1 MKSLVF
7 FLLLFASEI
16 ALACAVCG
24 FSNEKSQWAFIV
36 TTGILTVV
44 PLCFIGGVVF
54 YFFRQVKNF
63 NYDE

>member
-1 MKSLVF
+1 MKFILF
-7 FLLLFASEI
+7 TLLMMAHKSAF
-16 ALACAVCG
+16 ACAVCG

-44 PLCFIGGVVF
+44 PLCFIGGVIY